1 MKEEIKIRLGNDSQ
15 EPMVVYV
22 SGWHPGFEYWIC
34 EKINSGDTV
43 LSKESQLIDFDYKE
57 FQRLYYEWKIQQQD
71 VIKERFI
78 KLLEELVSN

>member
-22 SGWHPGFEYWIC
+22 LRWHPGFEYWIC